1 MREWMPFVKYI
12 ALKTKSQWNH
22 NNSFVS
28 LFFLILLF
36 WEAATLHWW
45 LHVQQITTLSFRV
58 YIHRHLFIEEHF
70 IPIGMYLMQ
79 CKHHVDVTSKF
90 SWVYIYIYIHTLG
103 QDTRTSR
110 TTMPHIG
117 RNFSSCP
124 DVVVRKI

>member
-1 MREWMPFVKYI
+1 MREWMPFVMKYI

-22 NNSFVS
+22 NNSFVFLFSNTLVLRSRNAS
-28 LFFLILLF
+28 LM
-36 WEAATLHWW
+36 ATRPANNHIEFSSLYPQTFVYRRAFYSNWNVSNA
-45 LHVQQITTLSFRV
+45 VQASCR
-58 YIHRHLFIEEHF
+58 R
-70 IPIGMYLMQ
+70 
-79 CKHHVDVTSKF
+79 DVKIFMSL
-90 SWVYIYIYIHTLG
+90 YIYIHTLG